1 MSAHMPSI
9 HALESHDDALLNAE
23 LRLARLRSQVAVV
36 RTITDHVER
45 LAQPPEADGLKG
57 QLVEE
62 MARLGCCLV
71 EAAAALVERS
81 RPEESGVLA
90 WRPSFGDAE

>member
-1 MSAHMPSI
+1 MPAHMPSMD
-9 HALESHDDALLNAE
+9 ALDSHDDGLLNAE

-36 RTITDHVER
+36 RTIADHVER
-45 LAQPPEADGLKG
+45 LARPPEADGLKG

-81 RPEESGVLA
+81 RPEESGVFA
-90 WRPSFGDAE
+90 RQASFGDAE